1 MKNYALLIQL
11 INMVEII
18 ENQNGGEKEIS
29 LADFSNY
36 IIRQSQV
43 PLSDNQHAD
52 SMAALIPGERTSSF
66 IDLEKDKR
74 VENNISRIIV
84 LLNRHVRNYT
94 KKVFDDTPL
103 QTLEEFSYLTML
115 YNVSSLTKSE
125 LINLNFQEKTSGTE
139 VIKRLLAYRLAVQ
152 FDDQLDKRSQRVKI
166 TDSGK
171 ELIDSIAKDIS
182 SVSESL
188 VSILPNK
195 ERERLLAILQK
206 LDVYHSAEFSKNK
219 VVKYRNTKSAGSR

>member
-1 MKNYALLIQL
+1 
-11 INMVEII
+11 
-18 ENQNGGEKEIS
+18 
-29 LADFSNY
+29 
-36 IIRQSQV
+36 
-43 PLSDNQHAD
+43 
-52 SMAALIPGERTSSF
+52 
-66 IDLEKDKR
+66 
-74 VENNISRIIV
+74 ENNISRIIV

-139 VIKRLLAYRLAVQ
+139 VIKRLLAYGLAVQ

-195 ERERLLAILQK
+195 ERERLLAVLQK
-206 LDVYHSAEFSKNK
+206 LDVYHSTEFSKNK
-219 VVKYRNTKSAGSR
+219 VVKYRNAKPAS